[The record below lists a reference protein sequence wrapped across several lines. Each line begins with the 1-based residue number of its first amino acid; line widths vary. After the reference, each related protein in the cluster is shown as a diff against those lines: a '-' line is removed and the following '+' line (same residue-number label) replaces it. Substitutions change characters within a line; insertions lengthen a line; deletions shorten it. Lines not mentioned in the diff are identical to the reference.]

1 VTSSDP
7 NFSELASRFHRSPR
21 TGSRR
26 GRRITPE
33 KEENK
38 NSNEH
43 AETAAAAAAF
53 VSVGEVEASHAGMQ
67 YLII

>member
-1 VTSSDP
+1 MTSPDP
-7 NFSELASRFHRSPR
+7 NFFELASRFHRSPR

-43 AETAAAAAAF
+43 AETAAAAASF
-53 VSVGEVEASHAGMQ
+53 G
-67 YLII
+67 